1 MGSGGFRQYYY
12 NAAAPTSSPC
22 SSNAN
27 FDVDPPPTTPH
38 TDDFPPGHQLQDE
51 PPEPDGVLSEDVV
64 TAKQMRKFERK
75 LKRWWDAR
83 QVGTFY
89 RRQESALRFLLLGS
103 VVYGCLLA
111 FLLLSTSWANGR
123 VISDSEETR
132 PFRSVEIKSSLFY
145 LDAEV
150 RCDVPGGPGGE
161 LVPMSGHKG
170 GNYYHVLCNWL
181 QYVHGRTAFIDV
193 VSWACTS
200 LPAEK
205 DPALSNLFLD
215 KNMLCGV
222 FDHHVAL
229 HQVFAVVLMLVL
241 AIPFVGFAVVWG
253 LWLKSPAKTVWA
265 DVAMV
270 SFLLPM
276 GLLPIFF
283 AIRTVIQRDLSVEL
297 SPVLDVPRD
306 ILRHP
311 DLDVGWLQHLIATPA
326 EMPRHVRNR
335 LRLISR
341 TADDF
346 YYGQAWYDSF
356 SLWRWLGPIQ
366 FAVTATTALL
376 YWLVV
381 VLYAFVAPESPLPPP
396 PVVES
401 AKTLKRL
408 LLGEHKNNR
417 YCGLADATPQFLR
430 ENPHLWRT
438 ERQEHLEELAAP
450 EQEQI
455 DSPYG
460 PIYSGDNLEI
470 DSGKIGFAV
479 ERGAL
484 PFAEQ
489 HTFSSSV
496 FEDEG
501 ITFTPAST
509 TPLAHTDATASHAH
523 RAKVPAEGTRQ
534 NETIS
539 KPQDEI
545 ESASSAS
552 KDTMASTTGAG
563 AGGEDGD
570 DRETSSVEEP
580 VVTGRGPDEAPERQP
595 SRASHHGDHASLD
608 HSCTQQ
614 LGPDVEKFPESE
626 PRHSSTSASGKAG
639 RKRNGSP
646 SLSLGTRDASGRTDV
661 PNDRNSRFRSGG
673 STTGHSGE
681 DRGGNTVR
689 TGTTSARSAA
699 TSLLDEFDQ
708 FILRQSAAKDRA
720 LVKSLPP
727 LDLRSLGGA
736 ECRGEGVP
744 KTIQLPPQEE
754 GKPEKS
760 PLLPHPRIRTSTSG
774 APENTEDA
782 SAGRGNRKR
791 TSVKTNPFSSPED
804 AEDDR
809 DADPPHD

>member
-311 DLDVGWLQHLIATPA
+311 DLDVGWLQHL
-326 EMPRHVRNR
+326 
-335 LRLISR
+335 
-341 TADDF
+341 
-346 YYGQAWYDSF
+346 
-356 SLWRWLGPIQ
+356 
-366 FAVTATTALL
+366 
-376 YWLVV
+376 
-381 VLYAFVAPESPLPPP
+381 
-396 PVVES
+396 
-401 AKTLKRL
+401 
-408 LLGEHKNNR
+408 
-417 YCGLADATPQFLR
+417 
-430 ENPHLWRT
+430 
-438 ERQEHLEELAAP
+438 
-450 EQEQI
+450 
-455 DSPYG
+455 
-460 PIYSGDNLEI
+460 
-470 DSGKIGFAV
+470 
-479 ERGAL
+479 
-484 PFAEQ
+484 
-489 HTFSSSV
+489 
-496 FEDEG
+496 
-501 ITFTPAST
+501 ST
-509 TPLAHTDATASHAH
+509 
-523 RAKVPAEGTRQ
+523 
-534 NETIS
+534 
-539 KPQDEI
+539 
-545 ESASSAS
+545 
-552 KDTMASTTGAG
+552 
-563 AGGEDGD
+563 
-570 DRETSSVEEP
+570 
-580 VVTGRGPDEAPERQP
+580 
-595 SRASHHGDHASLD
+595 
-608 HSCTQQ
+608 
-614 LGPDVEKFPESE
+614 
-626 PRHSSTSASGKAG
+626 
-639 RKRNGSP
+639 
-646 SLSLGTRDASGRTDV
+646 
-661 PNDRNSRFRSGG
+661 
-673 STTGHSGE
+673 
-681 DRGGNTVR
+681 
-689 TGTTSARSAA
+689 
-699 TSLLDEFDQ
+699 
-708 FILRQSAAKDRA
+708 
-720 LVKSLPP
+720 
-727 LDLRSLGGA
+727 
-736 ECRGEGVP
+736 
-744 KTIQLPPQEE
+744 
-754 GKPEKS
+754 
-760 PLLPHPRIRTSTSG
+760 
-774 APENTEDA
+774 
-782 SAGRGNRKR
+782 
-791 TSVKTNPFSSPED
+791 
-804 AEDDR
+804 
-809 DADPPHD
+809 